1 MVIGSC
7 QQRFFLVFV
16 SEVLV
21 HSLGAA
27 CIRGPTAGDDTNTR
41 MLKDVTGHLSLAKL
55 QNCTCQRRGTP
66 FAGRIRQLNG
76 SAILAGLDTSWVS
89 FSSSSE
95 E

>member
-7 QQRFFLVFV
+7 QQRFVLVFV

-21 HSLGAA
+21 HSLWAA

-55 QNCTCQRRGTP
+55 YLPKTRHT
-66 FAGRIRQLNG
+66 IRWEDSPVERERNLGGVGHLLGQLQ
-76 SAILAGLDTSWVS
+76 
-89 FSSSSE
+89 F
-95 E
+95 